1 MEQKVANLRFNLPSA
16 AAVFHDGILN
26 VGGVG
31 VEESVARVW
40 ILVLG
45 LKNEAIVNSSSYIYQ
60 SLLPSYSTLIHR

>member
-1 MEQKVANLRFNLPSA
+1 MRFNLPSGA
-16 AAVFHDGILN
+16 AAVLNDGILN

-45 LKNEAIVNSSSYIYQ
+45 LKKRSYCEQQQFYL
-60 SLLPSYSTLIHR
+60 SLYHSSYSTLIHR